1 MTAVRTQDTQDTRDT
16 RRTAPARTACR
27 MGGH

>member
-1 MTAVRTQDTQDTRDT
+1 MTAVRTQDTRDTRDT